1 MSLSAA
7 VIDALIASGCT
18 VEQLGAAMK
27 ADLAE
32 DDERRE
38 AKRANNAERQRRF
51 RERHKDDNNADNAL
65 RDVTA
70 RDSVTDPALS
80 LPPNENNSNPPAHSH
95 PENTPRA
102 RKADDFPCPVWC
114 EPEVWSDLKR
124 NRRTKKLTNTATAH
138 RQFVADVEAMADD
151 AWPPG
156 KLVKAIVAKGWGGA
170 HDPREDRKPGNGNG
184 IRQGSGTGPDK
195 RSGLAR
201 AIDSE
206 LGSLSAFP

>member
-1 MSLSAA
+1 M
-7 VIDALIASGCT
+7 IDALLAAGGT
-18 VEQLGAAMK
+18 AEQLAALMK
-27 ADLAE
+27 ASMA
-32 DDERRE
+32 DDEARRE

-51 RERHKDDNNADNAL
+51 RERHKDENNADNAL
-65 RDVTA
+65 GDVTEC
-70 RDSVTDPALS
+70 DSVTTPALS
-80 LPPNENNSNPPAHSH
+80 LSPNENNSNPHTHTH

-114 EPEVWSDLKR
+114 EPEVWADLKR
-124 NRRTKKLTNTATAH
+124 NRRTKKLTNTVTAY

-170 HDPREDRKPGNGNG
+170 HDPRDDRKPGNGNG
-184 IRQGSGTGPDK
+184 LRDSIAARPDK

-201 AIDSE
+201 AIDGE
-206 LGSLSAFP
+206 LGALSPFP